1 MLVFL
6 APTDAS
12 FCPNILAIYAAIGF
26 LLPKKQDVDVENNCL
41 LVCLTSGFP
50 PPRCKMQLLQ
60 VIVCLTSRFL
70 PPSLDFYFPKM
81 QDVDVAMIVCWF
93 FDQFVCLTKMQETDF
108 AIIVCLTSTMVYS

>member
-12 FCPNILAIYAAIGF
+12 FCPNILAIYATIGF

-50 PPRCKMQLLQ
+50 PP
-60 VIVCLTSRFL
+60 
-70 PPSLDFYFPKM
+70 KM
-81 QDVDVAMIVCWF
+81 QDAVVTNDCL
-93 FDQFVCLTKMQETDF
+93 FDQ
-108 AIIVCLTSTMVYS
+108 